1 MTCLIIAARE
11 LRSLFLSPL
20 AWVVLGVTQFLLA
33 YTFLSRIEYFIQ
45 VQPRLAA
52 IDGAP
57 GVTDLVAAPL
67 LGSAAFVLLMIVPL
81 LSMRLL
87 AEERRNGSL
96 TLLLSAP
103 LRLSDIV
110 LGKYLGLLAFMWLMV
125 LMIALMPLSLLL
137 GTHIDLGQLA
147 AGVLGL
153 GLLLAAFS
161 AIGLFVSSLSAQPSV
176 AAIGGFGVLMFLWI
190 IDWAGASM
198 GQTQSGVLN
207 ALSLMS
213 HYQHLLQGVFSSAD
227 VAYYLIVTTTFLA
240 LTLWRLDL
248 ERQPG

>member
-1 MTCLIIAARE
+1 MNALIIAMRE

-33 YTFLSRIEYFIQ
+33 YMFLSRIEYFIQ
-45 VQPRLAA
+45 VQPRLAG

-87 AEERRNGSL
+87 AEERHSGSL

-103 LRLSDIV
+103 VRLSDIV
-110 LGKYLGLLAFMWLMV
+110 LGKYLGLLTFMLLMV
-125 LMIALMPLSLLL
+125 VMIALMPLSLLA
-137 GTHIDLGQLA
+137 GASIDLGQLA
-147 AGVLGL
+147 AGLLGL
-153 GLLLAAFS
+153 GLLLAAFC
-161 AIGLFVSSLSAQPSV
+161 AIGLFVSSLSTQPAV
-176 AAIGGFGVLMFLWI
+176 AAIAGFGVLMFLWI

-198 GQTQSGVLN
+198 DATQSGLLGT
-207 ALSLMS
+207 LSLMS
-213 HYQHLLQGVFSSAD
+213 HYQRLLQGVFRSTDA
-227 VAYYLIVTTTFLA
+227 AYYLIVIATFLA
-240 LTLWRLDL
+240 LTVWRLDL
-248 ERQPG
+248 ERQQG

>member
-176 AAIGGFGVLMFLWI
+176 AAIGCFGVLMFLWI